1 MSKPIN
7 DEPITRISSLQI
19 SGSLGGS
26 NGFYPPVLTQAEI
39 NNIPFDEI
47 QPGGIVYNLSVGS
60 LQTYTINGWE
70 NVAVSGGGS
79 DIFDNITVNDTA
91 TINTL
96 DVSGTTTTNTLDVSG
111 TTTTNTLDVTGTT
124 TTNTLDV
131 IGTTTT
137 NTLAVSG
144 NTTTNTLDVIG
155 TINANMLDATQVYTG
170 TIDTA
175 RVVAVGPS
183 PAITI
188 TISTNAL
195 IVGIGAS
202 ATITGDEFAGF
213 ITINTGSG
221 TISLT
226 GIIATV
232 TLQTPMP
239 NFPIGIVGYPLVQFV
254 TETPNSLSLTN
265 AGLGGPALSP
275 NVSYTIPYIISG
287 Y

>member
-265 AGLGGPALSP
+265 AGLGGTALSP

>member
-96 DVSGTTTTNTLDVSG
+96 DVSGNTTTNTLDVTGTTTTNTLDVSG
-111 TTTTNTLDVTGTT
+111 NTTTNTLDVTGTTTTNTLDVSGNTTTNTLDVTGTT

-131 IGTTTT
+131 IGT
-137 NTLAVSG
+137 
-144 NTTTNTLDVIG
+144 
-155 TINANMLDATQVYTG
+155 INA
-170 TIDTA
+170 
-175 RVVAVGPS
+175 
-183 PAITI
+183 
-188 TISTNAL
+188 
-195 IVGIGAS
+195 
-202 ATITGDEFAGF
+202 
-213 ITINTGSG
+213 
-221 TISLT
+221 
-226 GIIATV
+226 
-232 TLQTPMP
+232 
-239 NFPIGIVGYPLVQFV
+239 
-254 TETPNSLSLTN
+254 
-265 AGLGGPALSP
+265 
-275 NVSYTIPYIISG
+275 
-287 Y
+287 